1 MTDPGR
7 LAVQETDFAAPRL
20 GPFLYD
26 FMTDFLTQ
34 KGGVQE
40 TLEDRTFKPGPG
52 RAFGCG
58 GYVKCL
64 SGGP

>member
-1 MTDPGR
+1 M
-7 LAVQETDFAAPRL
+7 
-20 GPFLYD
+20 GPFTCD

-34 KGGVQE
+34 KGGMDE
-40 TLEDRTFKPGPG
+40 TLEDRTFKPAPG
-52 RAFGCG
+52 RASGCG

>member
-1 MTDPGR
+1 M
-7 LAVQETDFAAPRL
+7 
-20 GPFLYD
+20 GPFTCD

-34 KGGVQE
+34 KGGMHE

-52 RAFGCG
+52 RASGCG